1 MPPLIRRLLVLND
14 DPATASAPAVLRA
27 SNVGL
32 EHSRAALRAL
42 SRPASEVLQRVPAT
56 LGGASCQALRA
67 AVDEAARLWDGA
79 LWCPAHARNGKDT
92 VDGLLDY
99 QLNLDRH
106 RAAAEGSNP
115 RVPCREPRVREP
127 LSFRRGRLPPA
138 EGWLSVSP
146 TSRLLRSACS
156 NLPPLPDLEELL
168 GPAQFDTVT
177 RVLPWSFD
185 VSANAGMP
193 RPPSGS
199 GTARLGSE
207 PTSAVVSATEAAP
220 APPRAP
226 SSPPRLAVPPPRLVV
241 RQCFVR
247 RYTPMTRPWFTF
259 HTDAAALTANIAL
272 SDDDAHRGGRLLAL
286 LEGEVCCIARAEG
299 EATIHPSTL
308 LHGVSRM
315 TGGVRFSLIVFY
327 ETSEAALAR
336 DADDRW

>member
-106 RAAAEGSNP
+106 H
-115 RVPCREPRVREP
+115 
-127 LSFRRGRLPPA
+127 
-138 EGWLSVSP
+138 
-146 TSRLLRSACS
+146 
-156 NLPPLPDLEELL
+156 LEELL